1 MNGKGKMG
9 KGVSG
14 NFYDFMG
21 YATRAIALL
30 AVLFAFL
37 PAARA
42 QQSATITGTVNDTSG
57 AIVPNAK
64 VTLVNQASQDTRS
77 AASNVDGRFAFAAVI
92 PGNYTLKVSLKDF
105 KSWVQHDIV
114 VNAGDQLNIT
124 NVALT
129 VGATTEEV
137 TVQSNEQIIP
147 TDSGQRAAVLSNHDI
162 EQLALEG
169 RNVIELLKV
178 LPGVVTDPNGTSNGP
193 MGGAVFINSGADGS
207 SVGNGVNANGV
218 PNRGATSQLSDG
230 VDIND
235 PGCNCNNILAV
246 NPDMTQEVTVQT
258 SNFGA
263 DVSHG
268 PVIVQTISKSGGSKY
283 HGEGYL
289 YARNDVLNANDWSDN
304 HAGQA
309 RGAAHYYYPGGN
321 FGGPIPHTNSK
332 LLFWFGYEHILQN
345 TGNANV
351 LESYIPTADMLG
363 GNFNPTTANTALCPN
378 GFTVANPDAWCNTLN
393 GTTIT
398 PDGNTITNGIIPSQ
412 FVNPGS
418 ASLASFWPAAN
429 ADPSTTPGGFNY
441 RQVIPG
447 THDGYIYRARVDY
460 NLDESNKF
468 YFSYQF
474 GSDTALDQGNG
485 AHIYWTPGNSIPY
498 PGGGLSTFSNTKA
511 LAGHFVHI
519 FNATLTNE
527 FIASWGY
534 GSFPSGPPDPT
545 AAFRTT
551 LGYPTDPG
559 YGTVFGGGS
568 KLIPSYSSAG
578 NFTFPDFS
586 QPDIF
591 EPNGTYT
598 VRKELPAFEDNL
610 TKVWGTHTI
619 KVGATTENV
628 DNLQAPFSTLNGSI
642 NSFSGQNP
650 TQLTTPFGLA
660 AGQLMGSQNN
670 PVANFVMGIATSY
683 AEWNKAPLQDL
694 AYQSTAAYI
703 DDSWKVT
710 KRLTVEAGF
719 RFDHMTHWY
728 DRGGDGIAVYYP
740 DLVASDAAS
749 GKIDPGMY
757 WHGIS
762 SGIPLSGQPNR
773 LAHVSPRF
781 SLAWDIFGTG
791 KTVLRGG
798 WGSYRFND
806 QYNDYAGALSTAQAV
821 SVYSLPNDRSVLL
834 SQIGQLTPP
843 SPQPGQISGGVTAMA
858 AGDFGIPV
866 VNSYNMTIS
875 QQLPFKSLLEVAYV
889 GNAAK
894 NLLMGGETISGSGFA
909 DFVNVNKIPIGA
921 LFKADPV
928 TGLVSVDP
936 QNPSKVCGNPAD
948 QSTCALTGPN
958 QYSDYA
964 PLGKYYG
971 TNQVQVFNHVGYS
984 GYNAVQISWV
994 KRSDRLTYDLNYT
1007 RSKTLDTALQ
1017 VNPFVL
1023 GDNYGISPQDR
1034 TNVFN
1039 FSASYNSGN
1048 FYHGDNKFIGGGV
1061 NGWTISNITTWQ
1073 SGGSLLANSSPNLG
1087 MGLSYNCPPTSSS
1100 STGPCYVG
1108 SNSIGA
1114 PTYFGTT
1121 AAMDVM
1127 PVQTCAA
1134 GSGLASL
1141 QRVKIACLE
1150 PQAQPAMGEGTAQA
1164 GQLPYLR
1171 MAAFWDSDLAI
1182 YKTFHITEKQSIQFR
1197 ASAFNWLNH
1206 PLPQFSGNN
1215 QLTLSYTEDPKNI
1228 GAGFVS
1234 KAVPTFGFLDT
1245 KTGAPNQRIMELA
1258 LKYMF

>member
-1 MNGKGKMG
+1 MKRKGKMG
-9 KGVSG
+9 KTVSG
-14 NFYDFMG
+14 NFYPFMG
-21 YATRAIALL
+21 YATRAIMLLAFLLALL
-30 AVLFAFL
+30 
-37 PAARA
+37 PTSHA
-42 QQSATITGTVNDTSG
+42 QTTATITGTVNDTTG

-92 PGNYTLKVSLKDF
+92 PGNYTLKVALKDF

-114 VNAGDQLNIT
+114 VNAGDQLNMSNI
-124 NVALT
+124 ALT

-178 LPGVVTDPNGTSNGP
+178 LPGVTTDPNGTSNGP

-263 DVSHG
+263 EVSHG
-268 PVIVQTISKSGGSKY
+268 PVIVQTISKSGGAKY

-289 YARNDVLNANDWSDN
+289 YARNDVLNANDWQDN

-321 FGGPIPHTNSK
+321 FGGPIPYTGGK

-351 LESYIPTADMLG
+351 LTSYIPTTDMLA
-363 GNFNPTTANTALCPN
+363 GNFTATAANSALCPA
-378 GFTVANPDAWCNTLN
+378 GFVTPNPNAWCNTIN
-393 GTTIT
+393 GTIL
-398 PDGNTITNGIIPSQ
+398 PDGSTVSNGTIPSQ

-418 ASLASFWPAAN
+418 ASLASFWPQAN
-429 ADPSTTPGGFNY
+429 ADPTTTPGGFNY

-460 NLDESNKF
+460 NLSESNKF

-551 LGYPTDPG
+551 LSYPTDPG

-591 EPNGTYT
+591 EPDGTYT

-650 TQLTTPFGLA
+650 SQLNTPFGLL
-660 AGQLMGSQNN
+660 AGQPMGSQFN
-670 PVANFVMGIATSY
+670 PVANFVLGIATSY
-683 AEWNKAPLQDL
+683 TEWNSAPLQDL
-694 AYQSTAAYI
+694 AYQATAAYI
-703 DDSWKVT
+703 DDSWKAT
-710 KRLTVEAGF
+710 KRLTIEVGF
-719 RFDHMTHWY
+719 RFDHLTHWY

-740 DLVASDAAS
+740 DLVASDAAA

-791 KTVLRGG
+791 KTVIRGG

-821 SVYSLPNDRSVLL
+821 SVYNLPGNRSVLL
-834 SQIGQLTPP
+834 SQIGDLTPP

-866 VNSYNMTIS
+866 VDSYNMTIS
-875 QQLPFKSLLEVAYV
+875 QQLPWKSLLEVAYV

-909 DFVNVNKIPIGA
+909 DFVNVNKIPVGA

-928 TGLVSVDP
+928 TGQVSVDP
-936 QNPSKVCGNPAD
+936 QNPSKVCTNPAIE
-948 QSTCALTGPN
+948 STCTLTGPN

-984 GYNAVQISWV
+984 NYNAVQISWV

-1017 VNPFVL
+1017 INPFVL

-1039 FSASYNSGN
+1039 FSASYNSGM
-1048 FYHGDNKFIGGGV
+1048 FYHGDNKVIGGGV

-1073 SGGSLLANSSPNLG
+1073 SGGSLLANDSPNLG
-1087 MGLSYNCPPTSSS
+1087 LNLGYTCPSTEPDCFVG
-1100 STGPCYVG
+1100 STG
-1108 SNSIGA
+1108 IGA

-1134 GSGLASL
+1134 GSGLAAL
-1141 QRVKIACLE
+1141 QRVKLSCLA
-1150 PQAQPAMGEGTAQA
+1150 PQAQPVAGAGTPQA

-1171 MAAFWDSDLAI
+1171 MAAFWDTDLAV

-1206 PLPQFSGNN
+1206 PLPQFSGGN
-1215 QLTLSYTEDPKNI
+1215 QLTLSYTKDFTNP
-1228 GAGFVS
+1228 GAGFVNNS
-1234 KAVPTFGFLDT
+1234 VANYGFLDT